1 MKRLLAAAITVLA
14 FLAGL
19 LVQGGLAAPDIENL
33 TDAVCTGADGMVY
46 TAGFG
51 QTTDGIYGIGDGGRI
66 LEYVASGED
75 GAKKKRWSGFV
86 QMTRCYTR

>member
-46 TAGFG
+46 TC
-51 QTTDGIYGIGDGGRI
+51 
-66 LEYVASGED
+66 LL
-75 GAKKKRWSGFV
+75 
-86 QMTRCYTR
+86 YTSWIISNYPSSTMSFLVER